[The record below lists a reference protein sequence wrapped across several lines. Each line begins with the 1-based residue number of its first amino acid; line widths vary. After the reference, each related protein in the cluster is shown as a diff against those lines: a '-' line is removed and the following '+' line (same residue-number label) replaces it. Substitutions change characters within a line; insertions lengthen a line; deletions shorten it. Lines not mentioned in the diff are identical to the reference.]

1 MFSAFALAFALA
13 FAFAP
18 VNGDISNCGKNSV
31 FTITQLS
38 LSPSF
43 AVRGGDNVYLTLLYT
58 SPVLVSEG
66 SVKTSVTYN
75 FIPLSPTTSQ
85 LCAQT
90 SCPIQIGTNN
100 ASSTFIFP
108 EGVTGSVVSK
118 VVWEDTTGKE
128 LLCIRVSLKTSWL

>member
-1 MFSAFALAFALA
+1 MLSAFALAFAL
-13 FAFAP
+13 FTMP
-18 VNGDISNCGKNSV
+18 ILGEISNCGKNSI

-38 LSPSF
+38 LSPSNT
-43 AVRGGDNVYLTLLYT
+43 VRGGENVSLTLLYT
-58 SPVLVSEG
+58 SPVIVSEG

-85 LCAQT
+85 LCSQT

-108 EGVTGSVVSK
+108 EGVSGSVVSK
-118 VVWEDTTGKE
+118 VVWENSAGKE
-128 LLCIRVSLKTSWL
+128 LLCIKVSLKTSWL

>member
-1 MFSAFALAFALA
+1 MFPAFALALA

>member
-1 MFSAFALAFALA
+1 MFSAFALALA
-13 FAFAP
+13 FAFAS
-18 VNGDISNCGKNSV
+18 VKGDISNCGKNSI

-38 LSPSF
+38 LSPSNT
-43 AVRGGDNVYLTLLYT
+43 VRGGDNVYLTLLYT
-58 SPVLVSEG
+58 SPVVVLEG

-75 FIPLSPTTSQ
+75 FIPLSPTISQ
-85 LCAQT
+85 LCAET
-90 SCPIQIGTNN
+90 SCPIKIGTTN

-128 LLCIRVSLKTSWL
+128 LLCIRVSLKTSWV